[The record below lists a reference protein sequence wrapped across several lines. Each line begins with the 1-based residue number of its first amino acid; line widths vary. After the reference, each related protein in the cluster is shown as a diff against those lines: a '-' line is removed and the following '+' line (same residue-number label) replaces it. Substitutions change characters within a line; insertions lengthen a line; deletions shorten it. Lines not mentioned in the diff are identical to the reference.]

1 MSFFDIKSAG
11 QFHFFPCMQ
20 ILNSNLNFEWIGLVD
35 SDVSE
40 LRAFLTILRNHF
52 QKLKLSELI
61 LYWELS
67 HK

>member
-1 MSFFDIKSAG
+1 
-11 QFHFFPCMQ
+11 MQ
-20 ILNSNLNFEWIGLVD
+20 IFNSNPNFEWIGLVD

-61 LYWELS
+61 LY
-67 HK
+67 